1 MATSTPTMPD
11 VSTSSASTSAP
22 SITPSSAPVSAPET
36 APATPA
42 TPATPAAPSLS
53 DIVSK
58 AADAAEKSLTKPAET
73 VAPPPEVKPA
83 AAETKPAEGE
93 TKPVV
98 AETKPAAEPNPL
110 DKLGPL
116 PAEKITAAL
125 AEAPPEV
132 QQYLKDKGLSV
143 ESLTENARLAAQTS
157 QFMER
162 FPTLEAADTALEGAQ
177 QFWKLDTGLPA
188 VQSVEDFDKFMM
200 ETLVPMS
207 FERDEAG
214 NPIPDPANP
223 GAFKNDGSIGKLIEY
238 SANVRD
244 SKISELAEMMVKGAA
259 TEEAKSYAADLK
271 GAVDFLKAFID
282 NGYKMPG
289 EKTEIKDLPP
299 DLKARV
305 ERAEQ
310 TERDSKARDA
320 STQQQALDQKENKI
334 IDLTTKSIEPTIK
347 AFLDKTALNDKL
359 KARITNIV
367 WNELTERMLK
377 NPTYIRQRDN
387 LSPNAPEYEQRRVAL
402 NKSYM
407 QERIVKILEDVVG
420 DLGGPVV
427 DANKAR
433 QEKIESQS
441 KASTMEPKT
450 SGTTLQSQPALS
462 SSEDI
467 GKKALEMAKLK
478 NPNASVGSREYWE
491 AVTQLKKL
499 PTAV

>member
-1 MATSTPTMPD
+1 MATSTISPD
-11 VSTSSASTSAP
+11 VSSSSLSTSTPA
-22 SITPSSAPVSAPET
+22 STPSSAPVSAPET

-53 DIVSK
+53 DIVK
-58 AADAAEKSLTKPAET
+58 GAAERAEQSLTKPAET

-162 FPTLEAADTALEGAQ
+162 FPTLEAADTALEGAH

-223 GAFKNDGSIGKLIEY
+223 GAFKNDGSIGKLIDY

-259 TEEAKSYAADLK
+259 TDEAKSYATDLK

-320 STQQQALDQKENKI
+320 STQKQALDQKENKI

-347 AFLDKTALNDKL
+347 AFLDRLP
-359 KARITNIV
+359 
-367 WNELTERMLK
+367 LTTSSKHES
-377 NPTYIRQRDN
+377 PTSFGMN
-387 LSPNAPEYEQRRVAL
+387 
-402 NKSYM
+402 
-407 QERIVKILEDVVG
+407 
-420 DLGGPVV
+420 
-427 DANKAR
+427 
-433 QEKIESQS
+433 
-441 KASTMEPKT
+441 
-450 SGTTLQSQPALS
+450 
-462 SSEDI
+462 
-467 GKKALEMAKLK
+467 
-478 NPNASVGSREYWE
+478 
-491 AVTQLKKL
+491 
-499 PTAV
+499 